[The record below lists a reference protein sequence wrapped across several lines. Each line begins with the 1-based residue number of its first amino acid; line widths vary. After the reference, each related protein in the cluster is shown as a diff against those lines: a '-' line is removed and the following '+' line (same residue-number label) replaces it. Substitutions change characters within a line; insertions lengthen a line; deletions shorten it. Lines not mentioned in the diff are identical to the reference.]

1 MARVVFL
8 DMDGV
13 CCSERTSLA
22 LGDHR
27 VDPVAIEFLNRLY
40 RAARFQLVASSSWRN
55 DFYVPIIMKAVGCV
69 APFSGAWRIEE
80 GAPRSEAISDWLS
93 EHMPGAEYLIIDDEY
108 HGWTP
113 EQSRRWARCDLRNG
127 ITVQAMRH
135 AFSVFNV
142 PPHPKSRSVSV
153 ETRIPGNEWTL

>member
-13 CCSERTSLA
+13 CCSERTALA

-40 RAARFQLVASSSWRN
+40 RAAPFHLVASSSWRD

-69 APFSGAWRIEE
+69 APFADAWKTED
-80 GAPRSEAISDWLS
+80 GVPRSEAISDWLS
-93 EHMPGAEYLIIDDEY
+93 VHMPNADYLIIDDED
-108 HGWTP
+108 HVWTP
-113 EQSRRWARCDLRNG
+113 DQSQRWARCDPQNG
-127 ITVQAMRH
+127 ITVQAMRY
-135 AFSVFNV
+135 AFSVFKAAQPEEAHCELNAQ
-142 PPHPKSRSVSV
+142 
-153 ETRIPGNEWTL
+153 GG